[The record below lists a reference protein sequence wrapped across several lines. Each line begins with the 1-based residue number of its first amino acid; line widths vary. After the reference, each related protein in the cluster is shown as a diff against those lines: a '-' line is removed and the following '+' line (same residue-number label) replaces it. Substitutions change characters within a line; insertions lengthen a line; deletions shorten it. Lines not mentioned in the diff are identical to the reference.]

1 MNTQINN
8 FCKNYLLKLKN
19 DKDIKENKL
28 DIFCDYRERISFNI
42 NMYKTAPGFLRI
54 NNHTENMFILDDED
68 LKYLYDKYSKKLQDE
83 LNENI
88 NKLKKEYNHE
98 I

>member
-1 MNTQINN
+1 
-8 FCKNYLLKLKN
+8 
-19 DKDIKENKL
+19 
-28 DIFCDYRERISFNI
+28 
-42 NMYKTAPGFLRI
+42 MYKTAPGFLRI